1 MSQQGAVLQGYN
13 NELIKCLEDL
23 SDKRDRLHKEILEEE
38 EEKQHI
44 QNDIRILTERLA
56 QVNESLARKI
66 AARNDFDQTIAE
78 TKAAYKKIME
88 SSQSLLHVLKRESG
102 QLKERSKMLMSDG
115 RGERASEKPPLQ
127 DGTL

>member
-1 MSQQGAVLQGYN
+1 MQ
-13 NELIKCLEDL
+13 C
-23 SDKRDRLHKEILEEE
+23 IL
-38 EEKQHI
+38 KTPHPHTQ
-44 QNDIRILTERLA
+44 
-56 QVNESLARKI
+56 
-66 AARNDFDQTIAE
+66 
-78 TKAAYKKIME
+78 IME